1 MECNNHA
8 RSVVVAVGDTLVFS
22 VRSLAVDDH
31 LVVEQLVERVEHGIG
46 ARRSVT
52 EHMRNFLFRLALGMS
67 HQKSSNAQSDFG
79 LGVVLDGLDLERSLK
94 NHQRTMLEM
103 HDIAHWFPSKEARNE
118 VVSQQGSSQRT
129 KDDGIQ
135 TSYSPWLRKEKANE
149 RRRNSVTKCTVEK
162 E

>member
-1 MECNNHA
+1 MDSNNNA
-8 RSVVVAVGDTLVFS
+8 RVAALVFS
-22 VRSLAVDDH
+22 VRSLALDDH

-52 EHMRNFLFRLALGMS
+52 KLMRNFLTRHALAII
-67 HQKSSNAQSDFG
+67 HQKSDNAQSDPG
-79 LGVVLDGLDLERSLK
+79 LGVVLDGLELESSLK
-94 NHQRTMLEM
+94 NHRRTMLEM

-129 KDDGIQ
+129 KDDGMQ

-149 RRRNSVTKCTVEK
+149 RQRNGVTKYRVEK